1 MTLGQNIQAARKNRG
16 MSQEALAEQVGVSR
30 QALGKWEKDA
40 ALPGVDNLQALAG
53 ALGVGVDALLG
64 GAGPAPE
71 NGGPAVTLE
80 ALRGLLEARDACEKR
95 RRRAWGAAAA
105 AAAALLLCGVL
116 AAAFQYDRQ
125 VRALQESQTVLQ
137 AQFSRTQQEL
147 SARIEELQA
156 AVRQGE
162 STVLDWSW
170 TPLEAVHKD
179 LQGAWVTVDVAVT
192 PRTASDGME
201 AQLLLT
207 HQGGRYDGASEW
219 VALTRRADGAWHT
232 ADGVILT
239 IGETAGLSVQW
250 ESAAGTTV
258 QETLGEVVCNEEAFR
273 PAFRWIEDTALSYG
287 YRTRQQDGRTMLTL
301 TSYPVE
307 IELDRPGWMQV
318 QSVEMELRLDGQT
331 AAKIALERTGDE
343 SETTDRV
350 CEGWRG
356 NFLDGENEQGWPYAG
371 GQAEMV
377 VRVTDQNGQLWTDT
391 RALAEKT

>member
-125 VRALQESQTVLQ
+125 VRALKESQTVLQ

-147 SARIEELQA
+147 SAQIEELQA

-162 STVLDWSW
+162 TTVLEWSW

-207 HQGGRYDGASEW
+207 HQGGRYDGTSEW
-219 VALTRRADGAWHT
+219 VALTRRADGSWHT
-232 ADGVILT
+232 ANGVIFT
-239 IGETAGLSVQW
+239 IGETAELAVQW
-250 ESAAGTTV
+250 KSAAGTTV
-258 QETLGEVVCNEEAFR
+258 QETLGAVVCSEDAFR
-273 PAFRWIEDTALSYG
+273 PAFRWIEDTALAYG
-287 YRTRQQDGRTMLTL
+287 FRTRQQDGRTLLTL

-331 AAKIALERTGDE
+331 AEKIALERTGDVGE
-343 SETTDRV
+343 MADRV
-350 CEGWRG
+350 CEGWHG
-356 NFLDGENEQGWPYAG
+356 NFLSAENEQGWPYG
-371 GQAEMV
+371 GGAAELV
-377 VRVTDQNGQLWTDT
+377 VRMTDASGQLWTDV
-391 RALAEKT
+391 RALDERP

>member
-53 ALGVGVDALLG
+53 ALGVGVETLLG
-64 GAGPAPE
+64 GPETEAG
-71 NGGPAVTLE
+71 GGRPAVTLE

-125 VRALQESQTVLQ
+125 VRALQESQEVLQ

-147 SARIEELQA
+147 SAQIEELQA

-162 STVLDWSW
+162 TTVLEWSW
-170 TPLEAVHKD
+170 TPLETVHKD
-179 LQGAWVTVDVAVT
+179 LQWAWVTVDVAMT

-207 HQGGRYDGASEW
+207 HQGGRYDGTSEW

-232 ADGVILT
+232 ANGVIFT
-239 IGETAGLSVQW
+239 IGETAELAVQW
-250 ESAAGTTV
+250 KSAAGTTV
-258 QETLGEVVCNEEAFR
+258 QETLGEVVCSEEAFR
-273 PAFRWIEDTALSYG
+273 PAFRWIENTALAYG
-287 YRTRQQDGRTMLTL
+287 FRTRQQDGRTMLTL

-307 IELDRPGWMQV
+307 IELDRPGWMQP
-318 QSVEMELRLDGQT
+318 QTVEMELRLDGQT
-331 AAKIALERTGDE
+331 AEKIALERTGDVG
-343 SETTDRV
+343 ETADRV

-356 NFLDGENEQGWPYAG
+356 NFLSAENEQGWPYG
-371 GQAEMV
+371 GGAAELV
-377 VRVTDQNGQLWTDT
+377 VRMTDASGQLWTDV
-391 RALAEKT
+391 RALDERP

>member
-1 MTLGQNIQAARKNRG
+1 MTLGQNIQAARKSRG
-16 MSQEALAEQVGVSR
+16 MSQEALAEKVGVSR

-53 ALGVGVDALLG
+53 ALGVGVETLLG
-64 GAGPAPE
+64 GPETEAG
-71 NGGPAVTLE
+71 GGQPAVTLE
-80 ALRGLLEARDACEKR
+80 ALRALLEARDAREKR
-95 RRRAWGAAAA
+95 RRRAWGAGAAC
-105 AAAALLLCGVL
+105 AALLVLCGFL
-116 AAAFQYDRQ
+116 GAAFQYDRQ
-125 VRALQESQTVLQ
+125 VRALQQSQAVLQ
-137 AQFSRTQQEL
+137 AQFARTQQEL

-170 TPLEAVHKD
+170 TPREAVHRD
-179 LQGAWVTVDVAVT
+179 LQGAWVTVEVAVT
-192 PRTASDGME
+192 PRTASDGMT
-201 AQLLLT
+201 ARLLLT
-207 HQGGRYDGASEW
+207 HRGGRYDGTTEW
-219 VALTRRADGAWHT
+219 VDLARRADGAWHT
-232 ADGVILT
+232 ANGVILT

-258 QETLGEVVCNEEAFR
+258 QETLGEVVCSEEAFR

-287 YRTRQQDGRTMLTL
+287 CRTRQQAGRTMLTL

-371 GQAEMV
+371 GQAEMI
-377 VRVTDQNGQLWTDT
+377 VRMIDQNGQIWTDT
-391 RALAEKT
+391 RALAEQP

>member
-125 VRALQESQTVLQ
+125 VRALQESQTALQ

-147 SARIEELQA
+147 SAQIEELQA

-207 HQGGRYDGASEW
+207 HQGGRYDGTSEW

-232 ADGVILT
+232 ANGVIFT

-258 QETLGEVVCNEEAFR
+258 QETLGAVVCSEDAFR
-273 PAFRWIEDTALSYG
+273 PAFRWIEDTALAYG
-287 YRTRQQDGRTMLTL
+287 FRTRQQDGRTLLTL

-307 IELDRPGWMQV
+307 VELDLPVWMQP
-318 QSVEMELRLDGQT
+318 QTVEMELRLDGQT
-331 AAKIALERTGDE
+331 AEKIALERTGDVG
-343 SETTDRV
+343 ETADRV

-356 NFLDGENEQGWPYAG
+356 NFLSAENEQGWPYG
-371 GQAEMV
+371 GGAAELV
-377 VRVTDQNGQLWTDT
+377 VRMTDASGQLWTDV
-391 RALAEKT
+391 RALDERP

>member
-1 MTLGQNIQAARKNRG
+1 MTLGQNIQAARKSRG
-16 MSQEALAEQVGVSR
+16 MSQEALAEKVGVSR

-53 ALGVGVDALLG
+53 ALGVGVETLLG
-64 GAGPAPE
+64 CPETEAG
-71 NGGPAVTLE
+71 GGQPAVTLE
-80 ALRGLLEARDACEKR
+80 ALRALLEARDAREKR
-95 RRRAWGAAAA
+95 RRRAWGAGAAC
-105 AAAALLLCGVL
+105 AALLVLCGFL
-116 AAAFQYDRQ
+116 GAAFQYDRQ
-125 VRALQESQTVLQ
+125 VRALQQSQAVLQ
-137 AQFSRTQQEL
+137 AQFARTQQEL

-170 TPLEAVHKD
+170 TPREAVHRD

-192 PRTASDGME
+192 PRTASDGMT
-201 AQLLLT
+201 ARLLLT
-207 HQGGRYDGASEW
+207 HQGGRYDGTTEW
-219 VALTRRADGAWHT
+219 VDLSRRADGVWHT

-258 QETLGEVVCNEEAFR
+258 QETLGEVVCSEEAFR

-287 YRTRQQDGRTMLTL
+287 YRARQQDGRTMLTL

-371 GQAEMV
+371 GQAEMI

-391 RALAEKT
+391 RALDEKT

>member
-53 ALGVGVDALLG
+53 ALGVGVDTLLG

-95 RRRAWGAAAA
+95 RRRVWGAAAA

-116 AAAFQYDRQ
+116 AAAFQCDRQ

-147 SARIEELQA
+147 SAQIEELQA

-162 STVLDWSW
+162 STVLDWEWSVRSVQW
-170 TPLEAVHKD
+170 NLPSP
-179 LQGAWVTVDVAVT
+179 WVEVGVAVT
-192 PRTASDGME
+192 PRTVYDGMS
-201 AQLLLT
+201 ARLLLI
-207 HQGGRYDGASEW
+207 HQGGDYDGTRAW
-219 VALTRRADGAWHT
+219 VDLTEGPDGAWYT
-232 ADGVILT
+232 DGVLILKM
-239 IGETAGLSVQW
+239 GETARFMVQW
-250 ESAAGTTV
+250 QSAAGTTV
-258 QETLGEVVCNEEAFR
+258 QETLGAVVCNEDAFR
-273 PAFRWIEDTALSYG
+273 PAFRWIENTALAYG
-287 YRTRQQDGRTMLTL
+287 FRTRQQDGRTLLTL

-307 IELDRPGWMQV
+307 VELDLPVWMQP
-318 QSVEMELRLDGQT
+318 QTVEMELRLDGQT
-331 AAKIALERTGDE
+331 AEKIALERTGDVG
-343 SETTDRV
+343 ETADRV

-356 NFLDGENEQGWPYAG
+356 NFLSAENEQGWPYAG

-377 VRVTDQNGQLWTDT
+377 VRVTDQNGQVWTDT
-391 RALAEKT
+391 RALDEKT